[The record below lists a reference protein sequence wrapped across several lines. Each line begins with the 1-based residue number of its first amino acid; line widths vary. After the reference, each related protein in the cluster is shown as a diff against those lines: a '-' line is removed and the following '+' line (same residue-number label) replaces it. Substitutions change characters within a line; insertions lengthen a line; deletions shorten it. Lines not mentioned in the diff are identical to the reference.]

1 MVPGNVSEKAL
12 SGNLRCHDGDSNE
25 NVRKISKHAATF
37 LAEFFAVNAQLRR
50 EITQLH
56 VLSRTLTNNEELE
69 HFS

>member
-1 MVPGNVSEKAL
+1 MVPGHVSEKAL

-25 NVRKISKHAATF
+25 NAATF